1 MKTMMRLFI
10 LLLTGVGVLGQAQAQ
25 APGRGYPEK
34 PVKVV
39 VPFSAGS
46 SLDVVARLV
55 AQKLAESFGQ
65 PVVIENQAGAG
76 GNLGTGF
83 VAKSE
88 PDGYTLLHTINS
100 TVAVNPALYPKLSF
114 DPTQDLVPVVG
125 VASQP
130 LVLVVNPSFPAK
142 TLQEFIAQAKS
153 QPGKLFFGS
162 AGAGAFDHL
171 AGELLF
177 SMAGL
182 KLTHVPYKGSPA
194 AQNDLMAGRLNVVY
208 IGMAGVPLITSGKL
222 KPLAV
227 SSSKRARVLPNV
239 PTVAESGLPT
249 YEVVNSNSI
258 FAPARTPKAII
269 ERLNGE
275 VLRILALPDV
285 RERFEKFGVEPV
297 GGKPEELAAR
307 MKADAAQWKKLVAEA
322 GIKPAD

>member
-1 MKTMMRLFI
+1 MKTTMRLFI
-10 LLLTGVGVLGQAQAQ
+10 LLLTGAAAFGQAQAQ
-25 APGRGYPEK
+25 SPGRAYPDK

-55 AQKLAESFGQ
+55 AQKLAESLGQ
-65 PVVIENQAGAG
+65 PVLVENQGGAG
-76 GNLGTGF
+76 GNVGTGF

-88 PDGYTLLHTINS
+88 ADGYTLLHTINS
-100 TVAVNPALYPKLSF
+100 TISVNPALYSKLAF

-130 LVLVVNPSFPAK
+130 LVFVVHPSFPAK
-142 TLQEFIAQAKS
+142 TLQEFIAQAKA

-162 AGAGAFDHL
+162 SGAGAFDHL
-171 AGELLF
+171 AAELLF

-194 AQNDLMAGRLNVVY
+194 AQADLMAGRLSALY
-208 IGMAGVPLITSGKL
+208 IGMASVPLITSGKL

-227 SSSKRARVLPNV
+227 SSSRRARVLPDV

-258 FAPARTPKAII
+258 FAPAKTPRPII

-275 VLRILALPDV
+275 VLKILALPDV
-285 RERFEKFGVEPV
+285 RERFDKFGVEAV
-297 GGKPEELAAR
+297 GGKPDELAAR
-307 MKADAAQWKKLVAEA
+307 IRAEAAQWKRIVAEA
-322 GIKPAD
+322 GIKPVN